1 MEAVPIREF
10 MKFKPLDLLKGY
22 KTNNNIMF
30 EDGVVIENM
39 HYKEIVMTRYL
50 LDVVMMYPELPIIS
64 KYNVS
69 CYYTNGMFTSK
80 SINKCFEYMIEDV
93 VKKLFIPGKNFSEL
107 SEVHKKMYEVVNDI
121 YNDIGYEN
129 IEYSTSS
136 NIVDY
141 LDIQMDDKLIS
152 AIRMVEDEKDTSDT
166 SAINNAYKVLDGL
179 LTSDPKYANNP
190 IAKAY
195 VSGMVNPN
203 QIKQILGPRGYV
215 TEIDGSIFKYP
226 ISSSFAL
233 GMNSIY
239 DMAVESRSAAKA
251 LFLSNIAVQ
260 DSEYLARELQL
271 VAMGVEKLIKTD
283 CGSTEYINWYVRPS
297 HDGMKSDL
305 HNLVGKRY
313 WNEPTKQ
320 EEVINKNNVELEGTT
335 IKLRSVLKCKL
346 KNPRHIC
353 SACMGE
359 LAYSVHDHSA
369 VGHLCT
375 ATTTQK
381 ITQSILSTK
390 HLTASASSNSL
401 KLSEVATKFFNVKE
415 GDGYAFKAGIN
426 NKATVKLSLIITQ
439 YEAFGLKDIKTVD
452 DISKLDPTRI
462 SRISSF
468 VIMEESKTGVEYY
481 PIVIKEGS
489 KYGAFTEKFLE
500 YIVSSDYTLDNQ
512 DRYVIDVSKWK
523 YVSPIIKMPQI
534 EYSFLELANEV
545 KNMLKY
551 IKIEADKKSK
561 ETPET
566 LLQKL
571 FDLINSKLDVNVAL
585 LDVMVYAFTINNMES
600 GDYHLGRN
608 NPKQEVADIKHIMP
622 NRSLGGFYAWEYVAQ
637 GISSPLSF
645 SDKQRANHPLDAML
659 MPNETITEYNGSIV
673 N

>member
-1 MEAVPIREF
+1 MDAIPIREF
-10 MKFKPLDLLKGY
+10 VKYRPIDILSGY
-22 KTNNNIMF
+22 KTNNNIVF
-30 EDGVVIENM
+30 EDGVVVENM
-39 HYKEIVMTRYL
+39 HYKEVVVTRYM
-50 LDVVMMYPELPIIS
+50 LDVMLMYPELPIMS
-64 KYNVS
+64 TYNIAN
-69 CYYTNGMFTSK
+69 YYTNGIFTSK
-80 SINKCFEYMIEDV
+80 SINKCFETMLEDII
-93 VKKLFIPGKNFSEL
+93 KKLYIPGNNYSEL
-107 SEVHKKMYEVVNDI
+107 SEVHRRMYEVVNAI
-121 YNDIGYEN
+121 YNDIGYN
-129 IEYSTSS
+129 NVEYSTSS
-136 NIVDY
+136 NIIDY
-141 LDIQMDDKLIS
+141 LDIQMDDRLIK
-152 AIRMVEDEKDTSDT
+152 AIQIVEAKKETGDTT
-166 SAINNAYKVLDGL
+166 AIDDAYAVLDTL
-179 LTSDPKYANNP
+179 LTKDPKYVNNP

-195 VSGMVNPN
+195 ISGMVNPN

-226 ISSSFAL
+226 IASSFAL
-233 GMNSIY
+233 GMNNIY
-239 DMAVESRSAAKA
+239 EEAVESRSAAKA

-271 VAMGVEKLIKTD
+271 VAMVVERLIKTD
-283 CGSTEYINWYVRPS
+283 CGNTEYINWYVRPS

-313 WNEPTKQ
+313 WNEKTQ
-320 EEVINKNNVELEGTT
+320 REEIINNRNIELEGTT

-346 KNPRHIC
+346 KDPTHIC
-353 SACMGE
+353 SACMGD
-359 LAYSVHDHSA
+359 LAYSIQDHSA

-375 ATTTQK
+375 AATTQK

-390 HLTASASSNSL
+390 HLTGSASSNSL
-401 KLSEVATKFFNVKE
+401 KLSEVASKFFNIKE

-426 NKATVKLSLIITQ
+426 NKATIKLSLIVTQ

-452 DISKLDPTRI
+452 DISRLDPTRI

-468 VIMEESKTGVEYY
+468 IIAEETKNGIEYY
-481 PIVIKEGS
+481 PITIKEGS

-500 YIVSSDYTLDNQ
+500 YIVTTGYSLDAQ
-512 DRYVIDVSKWK
+512 DRYIIDVSKWK

-571 FDLINSKLDVNVAL
+571 FDLINSKLDVNIGL
-585 LDVMVYAFTINNMES
+585 LDVMVYAFTINSMEHR
-600 GDYHLGRN
+600 DYVLGRN
-608 NPKQEVADIKHIMP
+608 NPNQEVADIKHIMP

-645 SDKQRANHPLDAML
+645 SDQHRMNHPLDAML
-659 MPNETITEYNGSIV
+659 MPNETITEYNGGII